1 MLFRDFPDRSW
12 LAISQPT
19 HALVSGQMLRAWG
32 RPPFLA
38 PDPFEEVATACAQH
52 DVAWMGWEAAPSLD
66 AATGRPTLFHHLGAR
81 VHAPMWAEGVDR
93 AIAAWGPWVGL
104 LVSRHGAR
112 IYAAYHDR
120 HRAAGAVA
128 VAGTAAGAGAGMDP
142 DSAAVAA
149 YQRDQAALRARLM
162 AAVGATDRQV
172 EDAAALVAVTDALSL
187 AACGGVDTLGWTP
200 QAPLAGGGTVPLR
213 LEEDGQSV
221 MTVDPWPFLGDE
233 VVLRWTAR
241 HFAPG
246 TRFADVAAMRAG
258 LAAAPFVPVTTRL
271 LPR

>member
-1 MLFRDFPDRSW
+1 MLFRDFPDGSW
-12 LAISQPT
+12 LAISQPM

-66 AATGRPTLFHHLGAR
+66 PATGRPTLFHHLGAR
-81 VHAPMWAEGVDR
+81 VHAPMWAEGVER

-104 LVSRHGAR
+104 LVSRHGSR
-112 IYAAYHDR
+112 IYAAYQHR
-120 HRAAGAVA
+120 HRAAGA
-128 VAGTAAGAGAGMDP
+128 GAGADA
-142 DSAAVAA
+142 DAAAVAA
-149 YQRDQAALRARLM
+149 YQSDQAALRARL
-162 AAVGATDRQV
+162 AAASGATDRQV

-213 LEEDGQSV
+213 LREHGQDM
-221 MTVDPWPFLGDE
+221 MTVDPWPFLGAE
-233 VVLRWTAR
+233 VVLHWTAR

-246 TRFADVAAMRAG
+246 TRFTDAAAMRAG
-258 LAAAPFVPVTTRL
+258 LAAAPFVPVTVRL

>member
-1 MLFRDFPDRSW
+1 MLFRDFPDGSW
-12 LAISQPT
+12 LAISQPM

-32 RPPFLA
+32 RPPFLP

-66 AATGRPTLFHHLGAR
+66 PATGRPPLFHHLGAR
-81 VHAPMWAEGVDR
+81 VHAPMWAEGVER

-104 LVSRHGAR
+104 LVSRHGSR

-120 HRAAGAVA
+120 HRAAG
-128 VAGTAAGAGAGMDP
+128 GGAGAGADA
-142 DSAAVAA
+142 DAAAVAA

-162 AAVGATDRQV
+162 AAIGATDRQV

-213 LEEDGQSV
+213 LEEDGQGV
-221 MTVDPWPFLGDE
+221 TTVDPWPFLGDE

-246 TRFADVAAMRAG
+246 TRFTDVAAMRAG
-258 LAAAPFVPVTTRL
+258 LAAAPFVSVTARL

>member
-1 MLFRDFPDRSW
+1 
-12 LAISQPT
+12 
-19 HALVSGQMLRAWG
+19 
-32 RPPFLA
+32 
-38 PDPFEEVATACAQH
+38 
-52 DVAWMGWEAAPSLD
+52 
-66 AATGRPTLFHHLGAR
+66 
-81 VHAPMWAEGVDR
+81 MWAEGVDR

-112 IYAAYHDR
+112 IYAAYQDR
-120 HRAAGAVA
+120 HRAS
-128 VAGTAAGAGAGMDP
+128 AADADAE
-142 DSAAVAA
+142 AVAA

-162 AAVGATDRQV
+162 AAVGASDRQV

-187 AACGGVDTLGWTP
+187 AVCGGVVTLGWTA

-213 LEEDGQSV
+213 LEEGEGV

-233 VVLRWTAR
+233 VALRWTAR

-246 TRFADVAAMRAG
+246 TRFADAAAMRAG
-258 LAAAPFVPVTTRL
+258 LAAAPIVPVTARL